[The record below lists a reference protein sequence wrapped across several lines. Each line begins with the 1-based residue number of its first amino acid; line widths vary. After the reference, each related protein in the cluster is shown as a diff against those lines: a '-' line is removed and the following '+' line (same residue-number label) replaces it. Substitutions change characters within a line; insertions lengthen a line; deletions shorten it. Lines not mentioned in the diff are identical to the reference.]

1 MFVYRQLAPEQ
12 PSCGATAGTKVIGV
26 DPRILPDHGR
36 IFTPPFVEYH
46 VRVLNRLALDSR

>member
-1 MFVYRQLAPEQ
+1 MRLVDAGSPA
-12 PSCGATAGTKVIGV
+12 PSCGTIAGMSKVIGV

-36 IFTPPFVEYH
+36 IFTPPFVEYI